1 MHKNDFHCTIVL
13 AYETSGRSSDS
24 GWLPI
29 EHIRLIEHTG
39 DNCNVASNIDVNV
52 GESGRA

>member
-39 DNCNVASNIDVNV
+39 DNCNVASNVDVNV
-52 GESGRA
+52 GESG